1 MLLENG
7 GTLCF
12 KTEASLRLTLYWWVD
27 ISALNALSVEHGKEL
42 TGATKRG
49 QQMEWLKQIRIVVIL
64 APGLILALAGCSG
77 APANKTLQAEEA
89 LVAAGFQLKMA
100 DTPVKVERISRIPQK
115 KVVRAMIKDREVYLW
130 ADAEVCRCYYKGTRQ
145 NYEQLLQNQSEE
157 KADQH
162 AYWYEAQHD
171 EPLWLS
177 HDWE

>member
-1 MLLENG
+1 
-7 GTLCF
+7 
-12 KTEASLRLTLYWWVD
+12 
-27 ISALNALSVEHGKEL
+27 
-42 TGATKRG
+42 
-49 QQMEWLKQIRIVVIL
+49 MEWLKQIRILVIL

-130 ADAEVCRCYYKGTRQ
+130 ADAAVCRCYYKGTRQ
-145 NYEQLLQNQSEE
+145 NYEQLLQNQREE

-171 EPLWLS
+171 DPLWLS